1 MTRRWEKVT
10 AIAGILTAVM
20 LLAELFT
27 WSNPQLTDS
36 MSKIKDY
43 FVQNSA
49 LASVSIWLAAM
60 LTMPLFIFAAGLR
73 SALRRED
80 GAADALPAIFLAAA
94 AAFASVQLVFGAVSG
109 ALVLAAPRA
118 TDGEVRLMLSALDF
132 LDALRFMPFA
142 VMTGAMALAMLD
154 GRRFRRWIGWVGV
167 ASAVLNLA
175 GELSLL
181 DFYGPIGNIGNIS
194 QVGFLLF
201 LVWVVAVGV
210 SLLRRQPNARQP
222 TPIGQVNP
230 PLT

>member
-27 WSNPQLTDS
+27 WSNPQMTDS

-43 FVQNSA
+43 FVNSSG

-60 LTMPLFIFAAGLR
+60 LTLPLFVFAAGLR
-73 SALRRED
+73 TSLHQEK

-109 ALVLAAPRA
+109 ALVLAAPKA
-118 TDGEVRLMLSALDF
+118 TDGEIRLMLSALDF
-132 LDALRFMPFA
+132 LDALRFMPFTI
-142 VMTGAMALAMLD
+142 MTGAMALTMLD

-167 ASAVLNLA
+167 GSATFNLL
-175 GELSLL
+175 GQQGLF
-181 DFYGPIGNIGNIS
+181 DFYGPIGNIGNLS
-194 QVGFLLF
+194 QLGFVLF

-210 SLLRRQPNARQP
+210 SLLRRQPEARQP
-222 TPIGQVNP
+222 TPVSQLNP

>member
-27 WSNPQLTDS
+27 WSNPQMTDS

-43 FVQNSA
+43 FVNSSG

-60 LTMPLFIFAAGLR
+60 LTLPLFVFAAGLR
-73 SALRRED
+73 TSLHQEN
-80 GAADALPAIFLAAA
+80 GAADSLPAIFLAAA

-109 ALVLAAPRA
+109 ALVLVAPNA
-118 TDGEVRLMLSALDF
+118 TDGEIRLMLGALDS

-142 VMTGAMALAMLD
+142 VMTGAMALTML
-154 GRRFRRWIGWVGV
+154 GGHRFRRWIGWVGV
-167 ASAVLNLA
+167 ASAGLNLA
-175 GELSLL
+175 GQLSLL

-194 QVGFLLF
+194 QVGFVLF

-210 SLLRRQPNARQP
+210 SLLRRQPEARQP
-222 TPIGQVNP
+222 TPVSQVNP